1 MESFPLQGYDILMLL
16 VLVGTT
22 VFGAWK
28 GMAWQVASFASV
40 VLSTMVAI
48 HGSGSLASHISA
60 KEPWNRFLAMLILF
74 LATSLAVWL
83 VFRLVARVIDRV
95 RLKEFDRQV
104 GALFGL
110 AKGVLLCVVITFF
123 VVTLS
128 ETARQSVLGSRSGRY
143 IALLTKSAT
152 PILPEEV
159 TRVLGQYIDELDRKL
174 DPNTLPA
181 EPVERAV
188 TDKPDG
194 SKPDGSKPDG
204 GEDKIGGE
212 IRDAVNDLR
221 EGIHNRIG
229 DAVEDV
235 RRGVHERVDNQMDDL
250 HRDVDDQPAPHYEG
264 GGGQEGDSDDLL
276 QGRGGGDWWKR

>member
-28 GMAWQVASFASV
+28 GMAWQLASLASV

-48 HGSGSLASHISA
+48 HGSGSLAPHISA

-174 DPNTLPA
+174 DPDTPPA

-188 TDKPDG
+188 TD
-194 SKPDGSKPDG
+194 KPDG

-229 DAVEDV
+229 DAAEDLQ
-235 RRGVHERVDNQMDDL
+235 RGVHERADDLTDDLRREVDNQISP
-250 HRDVDDQPAPHYEG
+250 HREG
-264 GGGQEGDSDDLL
+264 AGPEGDPDDLL